1 MRRLIN
7 FINMYFEVIV
17 VVLFVV
23 VIIVSLIRIYGGL
36 SWEKYKKNQ
45 MYFI

>member
-36 SWEKYKKNQ
+36 S
-45 MYFI
+45 

>member
-1 MRRLIN
+1 MQRLIN

-23 VIIVSLIRIYGGL
+23 VIIVSLIRICGGL
-36 SWEKYKKNQ
+36 S
-45 MYFI
+45 